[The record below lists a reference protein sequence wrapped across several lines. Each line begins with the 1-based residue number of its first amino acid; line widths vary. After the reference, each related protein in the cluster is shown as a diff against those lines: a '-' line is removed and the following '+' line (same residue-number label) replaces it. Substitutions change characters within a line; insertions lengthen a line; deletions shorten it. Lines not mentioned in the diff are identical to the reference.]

1 MEIELRSISKH
12 YGSVRANE
20 GISVSFQ
27 PGTIHGILGENG
39 AGKSTL
45 MKILAGFTRKSGGV
59 MLGDGSPL
67 EFGNPSD
74 AIAAGIGM
82 LYQDPMDFPS
92 LTVLENFILGQDR
105 HSSGRVACRRRFEA
119 LRERLDFP
127 LEAQQIVHSLTVG
140 ERHQLEMLRLL
151 SHGARVL
158 ILDEPTT
165 GISSLQ
171 KQILFSAL
179 KRLAAE
185 GRTVILVSHKLDDV
199 EALCD
204 RVTVL
209 RQGRAVDTLVRPFDP
224 EALLDLIFGVSP
236 RPFSRS
242 SLSPG
247 KTLLAMDRVCVRGGR
262 SGLNDCTVD
271 VRKGEV
277 VGLAGLE
284 GSGQGLFL
292 RSAAGLL
299 KPFKGEVRLE
309 EEILNGKGYWTFRR
323 RGGAF
328 LPADR
333 IDEGLAAGLTVS
345 EHYAIDDP
353 SQGFILNRNAAQAKA
368 EAQLERF
375 RIVGTPESPV
385 ECLSGGNQQR
395 MLLSFLP
402 ENPSLLLLENPTRG
416 LDIESAR
423 WIWHHLLAFSHGG
436 TGIVFSSTE
445 LDEILTV
452 ADRVLV
458 FFEGA
463 VVLDVPAAK
472 TTVDALGRAIA
483 GKVL

>member
-12 YGSVRANE
+12 YGSVRANDE
-20 GISVSFQ
+20 ISVSFQ

-45 MKILAGFTRKSGGV
+45 MKILAGFTQKSGGAMV
-59 MLGDGSPL
+59 GDGALL
-67 EFGNPSD
+67 EFGSPSD

-105 HSSGRVACRRRFEA
+105 HFSCRAACRRRFEA

-127 LEAQQIVHSLTVG
+127 LDAEQTVRSLTVG
-140 ERHQLEMLRLL
+140 ERQQLEMLRLL
-151 SHGARVL
+151 AHGARVL

-171 KQILFSAL
+171 KQMLFSAL

-185 GRTVILVSHKLDDV
+185 GRTVILVSHKLEDV
-199 EALCD
+199 ETLCD

-209 RQGRAVDTLVRPFDP
+209 RRGRAVGTLARPLDP
-224 EALLDLIFGVSP
+224 EVLLAMIFGVP
-236 RPFSRS
+236 PKPFSRS
-242 SLSPG
+242 YLSPG
-247 KTLLAMDRVCVRGGR
+247 ETLLAMDRVFVRGGR
-262 SGLNDCTVD
+262 SGLKNCTVN

-292 RSAAGLL
+292 RAASGLL
-299 KPFKGEVRLE
+299 KPFRGEVRLE
-309 EEILNGKGYWTFRR
+309 EETLNGKGYWAFRQ

-345 EHYAIDDP
+345 EHYAIGDP
-353 SQGFILNRNAAQAKA
+353 SQGFILNRNSALARA
-368 EAQLERF
+368 EALLERF
-375 RIVGTPESPV
+375 RIVGTPESLV
-385 ECLSGGNQQR
+385 ERLSGGNQQR

-416 LDIESAR
+416 LDIESAQS
-423 WIWHHLLAFSHGG
+423 IWRHLLAFARGG

-445 LDEILTV
+445 LDEILEV

-463 VVLDVPAAK
+463 VVLDVPTDQ
-472 TTVDALGRAIA
+472 TTVQDLGRSIA
-483 GKVL
+483 GKVH